1 MATGNLSVKD
11 DLDQQ
16 LNNAKNQ
23 HKKMTTD
30 IEQYIV
36 NNENDLPQ
44 FGNIVVYDY
53 DKDIE
58 TFKKSSKELIKSMA
72 ELYLKDRP
80 DMLED
85 SYIEKKIDEDSKY
98 YGQTQLLQKM
108 SEKLLLQQLRQ
119 IDQGDNTP
127 KMYEVANQTMNQI
140 RENIKDGRNARLE
153 IEKQYKELRKD
164 FGMTDV
170 VSKTTDT
177 KTDNTESEDA
187 GLMIDTAQLNDMI
200 EKLQKQKK

>member
-1 MATGNLSVKD
+1 MATGNLSVKE

-16 LNNAKNQ
+16 LRNAQNQ
-23 HKKMTTD
+23 HAKMSSD

-36 NNENDLPQ
+36 KNNEDLPQ
-44 FGNIVVYDY
+44 FGNIEVYDY
-53 DKDIE
+53 DKDIA
-58 TFKKSSKELIKSMA
+58 TFKKSSTALIKSMA
-72 ELYLKDRP
+72 ALYLKDRP

-85 SYIEKKIDEDSKY
+85 PYIEKKIDEDSKY

-108 SEKLLLQQLRQ
+108 SEKLLLQQLKQ
-119 IDQGDNTP
+119 TDQGDNTP

-164 FGMTDV
+164 FGMAEIVNKSIEVKDD
-170 VSKTTDT
+170 KAD
-177 KTDNTESEDA
+177 DD
-187 GLMIDTAQLNDMI
+187 GGMMIDTAKLNDMI
-200 EKLQKQKK
+200 EKMQKKK